1 MSLIASPGR
10 KHKTPRPEDSYQA
23 SKTHPFSPSTV
34 DASRHRN
41 LPGLLGAVR
50 LRKSR
55 KKKGKREK
63 EKKEG
68 KTKRDRDVKGKKD

>member
-1 MSLIASPGR
+1 M
-10 KHKTPRPEDSYQA
+10 K
-23 SKTHPFSPSTV
+23 